1 MEFSAVFDEVSP
13 LRNDLGDWKRDF
25 DDSISTMQNG
35 IVLEAARMMD
45 VINRNKDD
53 LMEHL
58 NTLKKNV
65 TDEIGVVEVDFG
77 RKLFQLQLFLRRC
90 SQVIN
95 EESLDDVVHQY
106 EDLSSMA
113 QELRRPLGHKLKMTF
128 GRWTFATMDSE
139 LPSPPA
145 AVAGQRNWVGRIARK
160 DSEEDRAKQRKMFM
174 ADQEE
179 SDDDDDDDD
188 DDQNEFAGANTADVG
203 AREDSNSKN
212 RASNRRLRRMEEE
225 KQLRNRP
232 LLRLAEMQNGNN
244 ADKSVCPTVSE
255 SVSFKDLF
263 I

>member
-1 MEFSAVFDEVSP
+1 VCCFDLHTGQILNLPYCCKHGEALLILQAAYFCHDCQCLICFHCLLLGHNIAHGLSHIHESVDEMRQNLTGLLMEFSAVFDEVSP

-25 DDSISTMQNG
+25 DDSISTMRNG

-53 LMEHL
+53 LMEQL

-174 ADQEE
+174 ADQ
-179 SDDDDDDDD
+179 
-188 DDQNEFAGANTADVG
+188 
-203 AREDSNSKN
+203 K
-212 RASNRRLRRMEEE
+212 E
-225 KQLRNRP
+225 KQV
-232 LLRLAEMQNGNN
+232 
-244 ADKSVCPTVSE
+244 K
-255 SVSFKDLF
+255 
-263 I
+263 